1 MARIPR
7 LLIRASLVTISAA
20 PRSDNTRTNQQQFC
34 SPGHLH
40 VSDEA
45 PCRSRAVFCRG
56 PGHSMHQPRD
66 IQHCFPS
73 GFLTLKL
80 LFVLEYIQED
90 LGEEAGYE

>member
-1 MARIPR
+1 MASIP
-7 LLIRASLVTISAA
+7 LIRASLVTISGA

-40 VSDEA
+40 ASDEA
-45 PCRSRAVFCRG
+45 RAILCI
-56 PGHSMHQPRD
+56 SRD
-66 IQHCFPS
+66 IQDCFPS